1 MKGSRLSFTRPFAIH
16 YSLNGVNMSASEKD
30 LIVGGQAVIEGVMM
44 RTPSAYAI
52 AVRRPDGTIVHT
64 GASLPKWSDKYP
76 ALKFPVLRGAAVLV
90 QSMAL
95 GIKALNYSAAEAF
108 QEETETAKEVVL
120 TPAVIEG
127 EGDFA
132 GITGGVPGLFPVPT
146 KKRPEDEL
154 KRGSAAAFGSI
165 AFALLFNVLLFVV
178 APLVLTNALFVGL
191 GWADR
196 QAQTAQTQTAQQAQT
211 TDASAQA
218 SNDAQAEPAPW
229 YTRAYQSA
237 RGYLKPVRPTV
248 GFNLIDGVIRMAIF
262 LTMICSFSL
271 AKDIRRVF
279 EYHGAEH
286 KTVYT
291 WEAGLPLTVENAR
304 PQPRQHPRCG
314 TSFLMVVMLVAIVLF
329 SVIKFDSLL
338 FNFLIRIALMPVVA
352 GLSYEIIRLSAKKE
366 SRWFFKLMTRPG
378 VWLQNITTQEPDDKQ
393 LEVAIEALKES
404 LKLEPMT
411 GEPLPAPLS

>member
-1 MKGSRLSFTRPFAIH
+1 L
-16 YSLNGVNMSASEKD
+16 SASEKD

-52 AVRRPDGTIVHT
+52 AVRRPDGTIAHT

-76 ALKFPVLRGAAVLV
+76 ALKLPVLRGAAVLV

-108 QEETETAKEVVL
+108 QEEEEAKEVEVAL
-120 TPAVIEG
+120 TPAVVEG

-178 APLVLTNALFVGL
+178 MPLVLTNALFVGM

-196 QAQTAQTQTAQQAQT
+196 SVTAPAADVRPAQTADAAAQPEGTQAAAA
-211 TDASAQA
+211 D
-218 SNDAQAEPAPW
+218 APW
-229 YTRAYQSA
+229 YTRAYEGV
-237 RGYLKPVRPTV
+237 RGYLKPVKPNV
-248 GFNLIDGVIRMAIF
+248 SFNLIDGLIRMAIF
-262 LTMICSFSL
+262 ILMISSFSL
-271 AKDIRRVF
+271 SKDIRRVF

-286 KTVYT
+286 KTVFN
-291 WEAGLPLTVENAR
+291 WESGLPLSVENAR
-304 PQPRQHPRCG
+304 VQPRQHPRCG
-314 TSFLMVVMLVAIVLF
+314 TSFLMVVMLVSIVLF
-329 SVIKFDSLL
+329 SVVAFSSFAYNIAV
-338 FNFLIRIALMPVVA
+338 RIALIPVIA
-352 GLSYEIIRLSAKKE
+352 GISYEIIRLSAKKE
-366 SRWFFKLMTRPG
+366 GGFVFKLITRPG
-378 VWLQNITTQEPDDKQ
+378 VWLQNITTKEPDDRQ
-393 LEVAIEALKES
+393 LEVAIVALKES
-404 LKLEPMT
+404 LKLEPRPA
-411 GEPLPAPLS
+411 EAAPAPLS

>member
-1 MKGSRLSFTRPFAIH
+1 L
-16 YSLNGVNMSASEKD
+16 SASEKD

-52 AVRRPDGTIVHT
+52 AVRRPDGTITHT
-64 GASLPKWSDKYP
+64 GAALPKWSDKYP
-76 ALKFPVLRGAAVLV
+76 ALKLPVLRGAAVLV

-108 QEETETAKEVVL
+108 NEAEEAKEVEVAL
-120 TPAVIEG
+120 TPAVVEG

-146 KKRPEDEL
+146 RKQPEDEL

-178 APLVLTNALFVGL
+178 APLVLTNALFVGM

-196 QAQTAQTQTAQQAQT
+196 KAQGPETTVTQQAPTADAGQTQAA
-211 TDASAQA
+211 ASGAQA
-218 SNDAQAEPAPW
+218 GGGGAW
-229 YTRAYQSA
+229 YSRAYQTA
-237 RGYLKPVRPTV
+237 RGYLRPVKPNVT
-248 GFNLIDGVIRMAIF
+248 FNLIDGLIRMAIF
-262 LTMICSFSL
+262 ITMIFSFSL

-286 KTVYT
+286 KTVFT

-304 PQPRQHPRCG
+304 VQPRQHPRCG
-314 TSFLMVVMLVAIVLF
+314 TSFLMVVMLVSIVLF
-329 SVIKFDSLL
+329 SVVAFSSFAYNIAVRVA
-338 FNFLIRIALMPVVA
+338 LIPVVA

-366 SRWFFKLMTRPG
+366 GGFVFKLITRPG
-378 VWLQNITTQEPDDKQ
+378 VWLQNITTKEPDDGQ
-393 LEVAIEALKES
+393 LEVAIVALKES
-404 LKLEPMT
+404 LKLEPRPEGALT
-411 GEPLPAPLS
+411 PLS

>member
-1 MKGSRLSFTRPFAIH
+1 
-16 YSLNGVNMSASEKD
+16 MSASEKD

-52 AVRRPDGTIVHT
+52 AVRRPDGTITHT
-64 GASLPKWSDKYP
+64 GATLPKWSDKYP
-76 ALKFPVLRGAAVLV
+76 FLKLPVLRGAAVLV

-95 GIKALNYSAAEAF
+95 GIKALNFSAAEAF
-108 QEETETAKEVVL
+108 NEQEETAKEVVL
-120 TPAVIEG
+120 TPAVVEG

-146 KKRPEDEL
+146 KKSPEEEL

-178 APLVLTNALFVGL
+178 APLLLTNALFVGL

-196 QAQTAQTQTAQQAQT
+196 VATDVPAAAQQEQAAGDIKRPV
-211 TDASAQA
+211 TDAAPSADIQP
-218 SNDAQAEPAPW
+218 AEAAPW

-237 RGYLKPVRPTV
+237 RGYLKPVKPTV
-248 GFNLIDGVIRMAIF
+248 GFNLIDGLIRMAIF

-286 KTVYT
+286 KTVFT

-314 TSFLMVVMLVAIVLF
+314 TSFLMVVMLVSIVLF
-329 SVIKFDSLL
+329 SVVA
-338 FNFLIRIALMPVVA
+338 FNTLVYNMAVRIALIPVIA
-352 GLSYEIIRLSAKKE
+352 GISYEIIRLSAKKE
-366 SRWFFKLMTRPG
+366 GGLVFKLITRPG
-378 VWLQNITTQEPDDKQ
+378 VWLQNVTTKEPDDEQ
-393 LEVAIEALKES
+393 LEVAIVALKES
-404 LKLEPMT
+404 LKFEPK
-411 GEPLPAPLS
+411 PAEAALTPLS

>member
-1 MKGSRLSFTRPFAIH
+1 
-16 YSLNGVNMSASEKD
+16 MSASEKD

-52 AVRRPDGTIVHT
+52 AVRRPDGTITHT
-64 GASLPKWSDKYP
+64 GATLPKWSDKYP
-76 ALKFPVLRGAAVLV
+76 ALKLPVLRGAAVLV

-95 GIKALNYSAAEAF
+95 GIKALNFSAAEAF
-108 QEETETAKEVVL
+108 NEQEELAAEVAL
-120 TPAVIEG
+120 TPAVVEG

-146 KKRPEDEL
+146 KKSPEEEL

-178 APLVLTNALFVGL
+178 APLVLTNALFVGM

-196 QAQTAQTQTAQQAQT
+196 KAQGAATATAQQAQA
-211 TDASAQA
+211 TDASARTQA
-218 SNDAQAEPAPW
+218 SDNAQPEGAPW
-229 YTRAYQSA
+229 YSRAYQSA

-248 GFNLIDGVIRMAIF
+248 GFNLVDGLIRMAIF
-262 LTMICSFSL
+262 LTMIFSFSL

-286 KTVYT
+286 KTVFT

-314 TSFLMVVMLVAIVLF
+314 TSFLMVVMLVSIILF
-329 SVIKFDSLL
+329 SVVA
-338 FNFLIRIALMPVVA
+338 FNALVYNMAVRIALIPVVA

-366 SRWFFKLMTRPG
+366 GGLIFKLITRPG
-378 VWLQNITTQEPDDKQ
+378 VWLQNITTKEPDDMQ
-393 LEVAIEALKES
+393 LEVAIVALKES
-404 LKLEPMT
+404 LKLEPR
-411 GEPLPAPLS
+411 PADAAPAPLS

>member
-1 MKGSRLSFTRPFAIH
+1 
-16 YSLNGVNMSASEKD
+16 MSASEKD

-44 RTPSAYAI
+44 RTPSAYAV
-52 AVRRPDGTIVHT
+52 AVRRPDGTITHT
-64 GASLPKWSDKYP
+64 GARLPKWSDEYP
-76 ALKFPVLRGAAVLV
+76 ALRLPILRGAAVLV

-95 GIKALNYSAAEAF
+95 GIKALNYSAGEAF
-108 QEETETAKEVVL
+108 NEAAGTEEVEVAL
-120 TPAVIEG
+120 TPAVVEG

-146 KKRPEDEL
+146 KKSPEEEL

-178 APLVLTNALFVGL
+178 APLVLTNALFVGM

-196 QAQTAQTQTAQQAQT
+196 QAQVVGAANAQQTQAAASDAAPQAAAG
-211 TDASAQA
+211 DAGRGA
-218 SNDAQAEPAPW
+218 W
-229 YTRAYQSA
+229 YARAYRGA
-237 RGYLKPVRPTV
+237 RGYLRPVRPNV
-248 GFNLIDGVIRMAIF
+248 AFNLVDGLIRMAIF
-262 LTMICSFSL
+262 LAMIFSFSL

-286 KTVYT
+286 KTVFT

-314 TSFLMVVMLVAIVLF
+314 TSFLMVVMLVSIVLF
-329 SVIKFDSLL
+329 SVVAFNSLVY
-338 FNFLIRIALMPVVA
+338 NMAVRVALIPVIA

-366 SRWFFKLMTRPG
+366 GGLVFKLITRPG
-378 VWLQNITTQEPDDKQ
+378 VWLQNITTKEPDDSQ
-393 LEVAIEALKES
+393 LEVALVALKES
-404 LKLEPMT
+404 LKLEPQP
-411 GEPLPAPLS
+411 GEASLTPLS